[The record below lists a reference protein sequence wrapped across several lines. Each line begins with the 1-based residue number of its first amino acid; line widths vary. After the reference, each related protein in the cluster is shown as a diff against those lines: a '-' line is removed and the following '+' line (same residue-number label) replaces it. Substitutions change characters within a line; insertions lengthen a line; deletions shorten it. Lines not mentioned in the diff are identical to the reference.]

1 MSFLRIGIRG
11 RVCAGFC
18 LLIALTLLLASF
30 GVWALS
36 SIQADIGKT
45 RKLAENR
52 GQALEF
58 KRQFEGMRRAAQNL
72 HETGSQAD
80 LAAGTRAATT
90 AIELMQEAAKS
101 PLSDERRD
109 IYNNLKAGVV
119 AFQIRQQV
127 LVDAVRTAEAE
138 RAKLISGGD
147 ELTAA
152 AQKLLVAAQGFGDL
166 TVLKSV
172 HSVES
177 ELLLTSLAKWRFL
190 ATRDPKESATFDA
203 RADSVIE
210 AIKTLEGLAPPNE
223 VRTANAS
230 AKSVLDAYRKSF
242 AVISAALLKSDEV
255 YNEMVVPLVGMQ
267 EAVGAVEASL
277 QKDYISF
284 RLSVDESIK
293 RTISLQE
300 LMAVL
305 SPLIGLAVAVSIGH
319 GVTRAVC
326 VLIAAMRRL
335 AGGDLGFEVPGCGRH
350 DEIGE
355 IARAVEFVKVA
366 AGEAARSESET
377 RLARAEA
384 ADTARRAGM
393 QRLADDFEAA
403 VGAVAEVVSSSA
415 NELEAAAGSLSN
427 AAKMTQQLSAA
438 ATNASEQTS
447 MSVQTVASATE
458 VMATSVDMISRQ
470 VQESSNIANAAVLQT
485 EKADARFAG
494 LSKAAD
500 QIGDVVKLITAIA
513 EQTNL
518 LALNATIEAARAGHA
533 GKGFAVVAQEVKNLA
548 AQTGKA
554 TQEISL
560 QIANMQTASQDSVA
574 AIREIGGTIDQIAQ
588 IAWTLAAAVDERRA
602 ATREIAGSV
611 QQAAL
616 GSSKIAE
623 NILEVNRCAIETKS
637 ACTQVLG
644 SAHLLASESHKLK
657 SEVDGFLA
665 TVREA

>member
-11 RVCAGFC
+11 RVCSGFC

-52 GQALEF
+52 SQALEF
-58 KRQFEGMRRAAQNL
+58 KRQFEVMRRATQNL
-72 HETGSQAD
+72 HETGSEAD
-80 LAAGTRAATT
+80 LAAGARAATT
-90 AIELMQEAAKS
+90 AIELMQEAAKMA
-101 PLSDERRD
+101 LSDERRD
-109 IYNNLKAGVV
+109 IYNDLKAGVV
-119 AFQIRQQV
+119 AFQTRQQV
-127 LVDAVRTAEAE
+127 LLDAMRTAEAE
-138 RAKLISGGD
+138 RAKLISGGG

-152 AQKLLVAAQGFGDL
+152 AEKLLVAARGIEDL
-166 TVLKSV
+166 AILKSV

-177 ELLLTSLAKWRFL
+177 ELLLTSLANWRFL
-190 ATRDPKESATFDA
+190 ATGDPKGPGTFNA
-203 RADSVIE
+203 RAESVVE
-210 AIKTLEGLAPPNE
+210 AIKALEGLAPPNE
-223 VRTANAS
+223 VGIAVAS
-230 AKSVLDAYRKSF
+230 ARSALDAYWKSF

-267 EAVGAVEASL
+267 EAVGTVEASL

-319 GVTRAVC
+319 GVTRAVS

-335 AGGDLGFEVPGCGRH
+335 AGGDLAFEVPGCGRH

-366 AGEAARSESET
+366 AGEAVRRESET

-384 ADTARRAGM
+384 ADAARRAEM
-393 QRLADDFEAA
+393 QRFAVDFEAA
-403 VGAVAEVVSSSA
+403 VGAVAEVVSCSA

-447 MSVQTVASATE
+447 MNVQTVASATE

-494 LSKAAD
+494 LSKAAN

-554 TQEISL
+554 TEEISL

-588 IAWTLAAAVDERRA
+588 IAWALAAAVDERRA

-644 SAHLLASESHKLK
+644 SAHLLSSESHKLK
-657 SEVDGFLA
+657 SEVDRFLA
-665 TVREA
+665 TVRAA

>member
-11 RVCAGFC
+11 RVCSGFC

-58 KRQFEGMRRAAQNL
+58 KRQFEVMRRAAQNL
-72 HETGSQAD
+72 HDTGSEAD
-80 LAAGTRAATT
+80 LAAGAQAATT
-90 AIELMQEAAKS
+90 AIELMQEAANMA
-101 PLSDERRD
+101 LSDERRD

-119 AFQIRQQV
+119 KFQARQQV
-127 LVDAVRTAEAE
+127 LLDAVRTAEAE
-138 RAKLISGGD
+138 RAKLISGGG

-152 AQKLLVAAQGFGDL
+152 AEKLLVAARGIEDL
-166 TVLKSV
+166 AILKSV

-177 ELLLTSLAKWRFL
+177 ELLLTSLANWRFL
-190 ATRDPKESATFDA
+190 ATGDRKGPATFNA
-203 RADSVIE
+203 RAESVIE
-210 AIKTLEGLAPPNE
+210 AIKALEGLAPPNE
-223 VRTANAS
+223 VRIAVTS
-230 AKSVLDAYRKSF
+230 ARSALDAYWNSF

-255 YNEMVVPLVGMQ
+255 YNEMVAPLVGMRQ
-267 EAVGAVEASL
+267 AIGTVEASL

-319 GVTRAVC
+319 GVTRAVS

-335 AGGDLGFEVPGCGRH
+335 AGGDLEFEVPGCGRH

-366 AGEAARSESET
+366 AGEAARRESQT
-377 RLARAEA
+377 RLAGAEA
-384 ADTARRAGM
+384 ADAARRAEM

-447 MSVQTVASATE
+447 MNVQTVASATE

-554 TQEISL
+554 TEEISL

-588 IAWTLAAAVDERRA
+588 IAWALAAAVDERRA

-623 NILEVNRCAIETKS
+623 NILEVNQCAIETKS

-644 SAHLLASESHKLK
+644 SAHLLSSESHKLK
-657 SEVDGFLA
+657 SEVDSFLA
-665 TVREA
+665 TVRAA